1 MRLPDGTVKVLVEG
15 HTRVKMQEVQLEG
28 GYYQASAQVRPYRS
42 LGSSESKALALEL
55 LETFRKFSSVSK
67 KITSEMLAA
76 LEDVRDEQQLLSSI
90 LSQFSLTVD
99 ERQEFLE
106 IESLET
112 AFERALLYAKR
123 EYAGLEAEDRIRA
136 RIKKQMSKS
145 HREYYLNE
153 QMKAIQKELGQEGE
167 DGLTEFEEIE
177 KRVKAT
183 PLSKE
188 AREKVTKEL
197 KKLKMMNPVSAESTV
212 IRTYID
218 TVLELPWDTKTDAAF
233 TLEKAEQTLNKDHFG
248 LEKVKDR
255 IVEFLAVQQRLKKVK
270 GQILCLVGPPGVGKT
285 SLAQS
290 IAKATGRSFV
300 RMSLGGVR
308 DESEVRG
315 HRRTYIGA
323 MPGKILQGMKKA
335 KVSNPVFLLDEIDK
349 MGADWRGDPAS
360 AMLEVLDPE
369 QNATF
374 NDHYLELDYDLSDVL
389 FIATA
394 NSLDM
399 PGPLLDRMEIIRLE
413 GYTEDEKVE
422 ISKRHLLGKQAK
434 NNGIEEGEVSISE
447 DALRELVRRYTREA
461 GVRSLERAIGNLHRK
476 ALKKILSKKTKSIAI
491 TRRNLK
497 QFAGIPKFEFG
508 EKAPEP
514 QVGIT
519 TGLAWTQVGG
529 EILMIEVV
537 SSPGKGKVTIT
548 GKLGEVMRESVQ
560 AAFSFV
566 KSRAHLFGV
575 KSALLSNIDL
585 HVHVPEGATPKDGPS
600 AGLAICTSIVSALTG
615 IPVQST
621 VAMTGEINLRG
632 QALTI
637 GGLKEKL
644 LAAQRSG
651 IEKVYIP
658 KGNEKDLEDLPKTV
672 QKSLEIIPVD
682 HVDTVLAG
690 TLAEAMTP
698 IEAPVLEGET
708 FLEKTLLP
716 QSPEAL
722 SH

>member
-1 MRLPDGTVKVLVEG
+1 M
-15 HTRVKMQEVQLEG
+15 
-28 GYYQASAQVRPYRS
+28 
-42 LGSSESKALALEL
+42 
-55 LETFRKFSSVSK
+55 
-67 KITSEMLAA
+67 
-76 LEDVRDEQQLLSSI
+76 
-90 LSQFSLTVD
+90 
-99 ERQEFLE
+99 
-106 IESLET
+106 
-112 AFERALLYAKR
+112 
-123 EYAGLEAEDRIRA
+123 
-136 RIKKQMSKS
+136 
-145 HREYYLNE
+145 
-153 QMKAIQKELGQEGE
+153 
-167 DGLTEFEEIE
+167 
-177 KRVKAT
+177 
-183 PLSKE
+183 
-188 AREKVTKEL
+188 
-197 KKLKMMNPVSAESTV
+197 
-212 IRTYID
+212 
-218 TVLELPWDTKTDAAF
+218 
-233 TLEKAEQTLNKDHFG
+233 
-248 LEKVKDR
+248 
-255 IVEFLAVQQRLKKVK
+255 
-270 GQILCLVGPPGVGKT
+270 
-285 SLAQS
+285 
-290 IAKATGRSFV
+290 
-300 RMSLGGVR
+300 
-308 DESEVRG
+308 
-315 HRRTYIGA
+315 
-323 MPGKILQGMKKA
+323 
-335 KVSNPVFLLDEIDK
+335 
-349 MGADWRGDPAS
+349 
-360 AMLEVLDPE
+360 
-369 QNATF
+369 
-374 NDHYLELDYDLSDVL
+374 
-389 FIATA
+389 
-394 NSLDM
+394 
-399 PGPLLDRMEIIRLE
+399 
-413 GYTEDEKVE
+413 
-422 ISKRHLLGKQAK
+422 
-434 NNGIEEGEVSISE
+434 
-447 DALRELVRRYTREA
+447 
-461 GVRSLERAIGNLHRK
+461 RSLERAIGNLHRK